1 MTNEDDDG
9 RLNFDAAVQ
18 LVKAQ
23 PERAAFAAVPVFG
36 DNDQTAEG
44 ARVFVVESDGAGGY
58 RVRFVAGPFF
68 ANAVAAN
75 DILAPDDVPDR
86 VKELRFMPT
95 RLEEEWLDEQVQ
107 MLIRKLMEASGQA
120 APQMPAYEEAP
131 VAGGVETAVPISFIR
146 RREDA

>member
-1 MTNEDDDG
+1 MTNENDDG
-9 RLNFDAAVQ
+9 RLDFDAAVQ

-44 ARVFVVESDGAGGY
+44 ARVFIVESDRAGGY
-58 RVRFVAGPFF
+58 RVRFVAAPFF

-75 DILAPDDVPDR
+75 DILAPDDIPDR

-107 MLIRKLMEASGQA
+107 MLIRKLMQASGQA
-120 APQMPAYEEAP
+120 APQMPAYEAP
-131 VAGGVETAVPISFIR
+131 PAVAGAETAVPIKFVGR
-146 RREDA
+146 RGDA